1 MNSTPVIQLNRQP
14 YNRTVR
20 PKRYHAL
27 NITCQEGSFI
37 KYKLACG
44 GWTVTAVADV
54 VGVQH
59 SLVSNVLAGRRHSRA
74 VEARIAAILGYQD
87 WNQMVLAIRSIM
99 AA

>member
-1 MNSTPVIQLNRQP
+1 MSGYMPVLQLNREP
-14 YNRTVR
+14 R
-20 PKRYHAL
+20 PKRYRAL
-27 NITCQEGSFI
+27 HITCQEGSFI
-37 KYKLACG
+37 KYKLACA

-54 VGVQH
+54 VDMSQC
-59 SLVSNVLAGRRHSRA
+59 SVSNVLAGRRHSRA

>member
-1 MNSTPVIQLNRQP
+1 MNSMPIVQLNRQP
-14 YNRTVR
+14 YKRTVR

-27 NITCQEGSFI
+27 NITCQEGGFI

-59 SLVSNVLAGRRHSRA
+59 SLVSNVLAGRRHSKT
-74 VEARIAAILGYQD
+74 VEAKIASILGYAS
-87 WNQMVLAIRSIM
+87 WNDMVLAIKALM

>member
-59 SLVSNVLAGRRHSRA
+59 SLVSNVLAGRRHSKT
-74 VEARIAAILGYQD
+74 VEAKVASILGYAS
-87 WNQMVLAIRSIM
+87 WNDMVLAIKALM
-99 AA
+99 VA

>member
-20 PKRYHAL
+20 PRRYHAL

-59 SLVSNVLAGRRHSRA
+59 SLVSNVLAGRRHSKT
-74 VEARIAAILGYQD
+74 VEAKIASILGYAS
-87 WNQMVLAIRSIM
+87 WNDMVLAIKALM

>member
-1 MNSTPVIQLNRQP
+1 MNSMPIVQLNRQP
-14 YNRTVR
+14 YKRTVR

-27 NITCQEGSFI
+27 NITCQEGGFI

-59 SLVSNVLAGRRHSRA
+59 SLVSNVLAGRRHSKT
-74 VEARIAAILGYQD
+74 VEAKVASILGYAS
-87 WNQMVLAIRSIM
+87 WNDMVLAIKALM

>member
-1 MNSTPVIQLNRQP
+1 MNSTPVIQLNRRP
-14 YNRTVR
+14 RPR
-20 PKRYHAL
+20 PKRYRTL
-27 NITCQEGSFI
+27 CITRQEGSFI
-37 KYKLACG
+37 KYKLSQA

-54 VGVQH
+54 TRVNQGD
-59 SLVSNVLAGRRHSRA
+59 VSNVLAGRRHSRA